1 MRPMWRVLMRSLL
14 VASLIVLGTAI
25 VWGPTYA
32 RGASFVIRAA
42 QLQGLLLEAAQTDV
56 QPFTVHPVRS
66 IATRHGPIRS
76 RLYRPDERTR
86 RVVLLVPGVHAM
98 GIDEPRLTKFSGEL
112 AASGVAVATM
122 ELPDLT
128 SYQFDARAVDM
139 IEDAALWLGEQ
150 PDAAADGRIGLMGVS
165 FAGGL
170 SVVAAGR
177 PSLKGRLAFV
187 FSFGGHGDLP
197 RALRYLCTGIE
208 PARPDDPED
217 GAPRFRAPHDYG
229 VAIILLGL
237 ADRIVPEAQ
246 VEPLRAGIL
255 TFLQASQ
262 LDAIDKARSAE
273 TFEHARRVARSLP
286 EPSATLMGLVND
298 RNVKELGSRLLPV
311 LEGVTYED
319 SLSPERS
326 PAPAAPVFLLHGAD
340 DNVIPAVETVLLAHH
355 LDGQTRV
362 RYLLSDLISHASAD
376 RAPGP
381 GDVLRLVGFWADILD
396 E

>member
-1 MRPMWRVLMRSLL
+1 MWRVLMRSLVVSSL
-14 VASLIVLGTAI
+14 VVLGTAI

-42 QLQGLLLEAAQTDV
+42 QLQGLLLEAARAEA
-56 QPFTVHPVRS
+56 QPFTVGSVQP
-66 IATRHGPIRS
+66 IDTRHGSIRS
-76 RLYRPDERTR
+76 RLYRPDERIR

-98 GIDEPRLTKFSGEL
+98 GIDEPRLTAFSGEL
-112 AASGVAVATM
+112 AASGVAVATI

-128 SYQFDARAVDM
+128 RYQFDARAVDM
-139 IEDAALWLGEQ
+139 IEDAALWLSNQ
-150 PDAAADGRIGLMGVS
+150 PEVGTTGRIGIMGVS

-177 PSLKGRLAFV
+177 PSLREKLAFV

-197 RALRYLCTGIE
+197 RALRYLCTGLE

-217 GAPRFRAPHDYG
+217 AARRVRPPHDYG

-237 ADRIVPEAQ
+237 ADRMVPPAQ
-246 VEPLRAGIL
+246 VEPLRTGIL
-255 TFLQASQ
+255 TFLRASQ
-262 LDAIDKARSAE
+262 LDAVDKQKSQE
-273 TFEHARRVARSLP
+273 VFEQARRLAGSLP
-286 EPSATLMGLVND
+286 EPAATLLNLVND
-298 RNVKELGSRLLPV
+298 RNVKVLGDRLLPV
-311 LEGVTYED
+311 LESVTYQN

-326 PAPAAPVFLLHGAD
+326 PAPAAPVFLLHGTD

-355 LDGQTRV
+355 LDGRTRV
-362 RYLLSDLISHASAD
+362 RYLLSDLITHASAD

-381 GDVLRLVGFWADILD
+381 GDVLRLVGFWSDILD